1 MTVQKMATRI
11 LEAIRYCVNPSF
23 AELLNACGPE
33 GRGDLVVRF
42 PGKENLIL
50 WTDVSQL
57 FIDALNLIKPKTE
70 IHKVSELLYLMDGA
84 VLTLDVP
91 SERLIMRTLK
101 RGEDFK
107 KPMWLPVTISLKSEL
122 ENSETAL

>member
-1 MTVQKMATRI
+1 MNVEDMGERL
-11 LEAIRYCVNPSF
+11 LEALRYFVNPSF

-42 PGKENLIL
+42 PNKENLIL
-50 WTDVSQL
+50 WIGVSQL
-57 FIDALNLIKPKTE
+57 FFDALNLIKPKTE

-84 VLTLDVP
+84 TLDLPVP
-91 SERLIMRTLK
+91 SERLLTRTLK

-107 KPMWLPVTISLKSEL
+107 KPMWLPVTLS
-122 ENSETAL
+122 